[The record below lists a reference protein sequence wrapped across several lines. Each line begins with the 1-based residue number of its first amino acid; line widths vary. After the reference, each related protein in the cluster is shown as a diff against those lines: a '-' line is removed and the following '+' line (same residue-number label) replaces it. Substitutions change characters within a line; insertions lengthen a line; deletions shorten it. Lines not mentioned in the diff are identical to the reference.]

1 MRGGSMSANDSL
13 GLLREEQRRRFE
25 AAKREGNT
33 PQVRKCDACEQ
44 PTYSASVCPV
54 SGLFHDLDKKTL
66 IGGSVV
72 TSKVI
77 SSSQLMAAIDQTRVK
92 WVPSRTQLVKVDA
105 QSINIF
111 QSFVAQMDWK
121 LQRYAILYGLYD
133 DATHTVE
140 VHAVY
145 EPEQHGSTDTFEP
158 LPDAHLGKVEKIA
171 KELGLRRVGVAC
183 THPMRDPDQIL
194 LNYRELLLCAK
205 EQSRYGDECVLLTVA
220 PAAMPSMKSGDTTS
234 APGELPTGSAVAS
247 RDATLEPTI
256 IVSCQ
261 AWQTS
266 PQCIHLY
273 RLGVLQESPDGEA
286 ALRDVEQAR
295 QVHCTMQLEVAQ
307 TDTDPSGHQR
317 FVTKAPSTEID
328 TRWFTSY
335 IAVQQFESP
344 IVRGAFMRLSRP
356 GMPPPALQNLRNY
369 MKDPKRKSMP
379 FSETISDFHVLV
391 YLLTQIFTSDAELRS
406 LCLVARTKKMTEEAA
421 NYQAILL
428 GMMSA

>member
-1 MRGGSMSANDSL
+1 MSANDSL

-33 PQVRKCDACEQ
+33 PEVRKCDACQQ
-44 PTYSASVCPV
+44 PTYSANVCPA
-54 SGLFHDLDKKTL
+54 SGLFHDLDKKKL

-72 TSKVI
+72 TSNVI

-133 DATHTVE
+133 DATHTIE

-145 EPEQHGSTDTFEP
+145 EPEQHGSTYTFEP
-158 LPDAHLGKVEKIA
+158 LPDAHLDKVEKIA
-171 KELGLRRVGVAC
+171 KALGLRRVGVAC
-183 THPMRDPDQIL
+183 THPMRDPEHIL
-194 LNYRELLLCAK
+194 LNFRELLLCAK
-205 EQSRYGDECVLLTVA
+205 EQSRYGDECALLTVA
-220 PAAMPSMKSGDTTS
+220 PAAMPSTKSGGTTS
-234 APGELPTGSAVAS
+234 APGELPTGSAAAS
-247 RDATLEPTI
+247 SGPTLEPTI
-256 IVSCQ
+256 VVSCQ

-266 PQCIHLY
+266 PQCVHLY
-273 RLGVLQESPDGEA
+273 RLGVLQESSGGEA
-286 ALRDVEQAR
+286 ALQDVEQAR
-295 QVHCTMQLEVAQ
+295 QVHCTMALEVAQ
-307 TDTDPSGHQR
+307 TDTDPRGHQR

-356 GMPPPALQNLRNY
+356 GMPPPVLQNLRNY
-369 MKDPKRKSMP
+369 IRDPKRKSMS
-379 FSETISDFHVLV
+379 FAETIADFHVLV
-391 YLLTQIFTSDAELRS
+391 YLLTQIFTSDDELRA
-406 LCLVARTKKMTEEAA
+406 LCSVARTKMMTEEAA